1 MRKETQQEPA
11 GNYAET
17 HRRDRSMSGTAYE
30 RVKLARD
37 NKRPTGLDYIRAIFK
52 GFIELHGDRRY
63 RDDPAIVG
71 GIARLNGS
79 PVTVIAIE
87 KGHTARERAWRNFG
101 APHPEGYRKAL
112 RLMKQAEKFGRPI
125 ICLIDTS
132 GAYCGVGAE
141 ERGQG
146 QAIAE
151 NLMEMSTLCVPIISI
166 LIGEGGSGGALALGV
181 ADRVWMLQ
189 NAVYSVISPEGCAS
203 ILWKDASKA
212 EEAAAS
218 LKLTAEDAKSLGV
231 IERILSEKEIGK
243 KEFYVRI
250 RTLLAEELSTL
261 SGDLD
266 LVGKR
271 YERFRKIGG
280 CL

>member
-125 ICLIDTS
+125 ICLID
-132 GAYCGVGAE
+132 
-141 ERGQG
+141 
-146 QAIAE
+146 
-151 NLMEMSTLCVPIISI
+151 
-166 LIGEGGSGGALALGV
+166 
-181 ADRVWMLQ
+181 
-189 NAVYSVISPEGCAS
+189 
-203 ILWKDASKA
+203 
-212 EEAAAS
+212 
-218 LKLTAEDAKSLGV
+218 
-231 IERILSEKEIGK
+231 
-243 KEFYVRI
+243 
-250 RTLLAEELSTL
+250 
-261 SGDLD
+261 
-266 LVGKR
+266 
-271 YERFRKIGG
+271 KIGRAHV
-280 CL
+280 